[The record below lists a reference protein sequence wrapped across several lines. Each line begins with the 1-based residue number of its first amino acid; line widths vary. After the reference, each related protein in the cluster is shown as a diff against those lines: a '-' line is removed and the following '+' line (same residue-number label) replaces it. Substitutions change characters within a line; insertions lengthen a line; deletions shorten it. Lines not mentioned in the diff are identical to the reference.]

1 MEKKEKNVRK
11 KGKYTKI
18 DTTWLEDNHL
28 QILFLLLQVHLMYM
42 YEKAITEITKNGRK
56 KTFSGTLSKPFFN
69 GWEKAQLFQGVKK
82 FSVGNQ
88 TCKVVTSAQIGMP
101 VHILILTLFILQ
113 YLSVI
118 EVIPIYICR
127 VTTPKH
133 IVDKALYIKAVHAP
147 MEKLWTTQSKTK
159 DLYEHIN
166 PTMAKAG
173 TMPF

>member
-1 MEKKEKNVRK
+1 MSEKKENIPKLIQHGWKITICKFYFFYCKCISCICTRKPLLKLRKTGGKKRFPERFQWMGESPTFPRCQKVFGWKSDLQSCNVS
-11 KGKYTKI
+11 TNW
-18 DTTWLEDNHL
+18 DACT
-28 QILFLLLQVHLMYM
+28 
-42 YEKAITEITKNGRK
+42 
-56 KTFSGTLSKPFFN
+56 
-69 GWEKAQLFQGVKK
+69 
-82 FSVGNQ
+82 
-88 TCKVVTSAQIGMP
+88 
-101 VHILILTLFILQ
+101 ILILTLFILQ

-118 EVIPIYICR
+118 EVIPIYICK